1 MHAINIY
8 INLQISSEEATTL
21 EANIVMQLFSPIFMS
36 QWFMIDQRRN
46 PCNSITCE
54 NGFVFVFQ
62 HVSA

>member
-21 EANIVMQLFSPIFMS
+21 EVDIVMQLFSTLFIS
-36 QWFMIDQRRN
+36 QSAMINERKN
-46 PCNSITCE
+46 PYKSITCD

-62 HVSA
+62 HVSD